1 MHLDKPSAY
10 LFYRAFL
17 QRKFYVAFTLHFC
30 NVNLAFCCNRC
41 ATKSHFPIRYFFS
54 PTLKQA
60 QHISL
65 IRHFHP
71 RQAQNFRF
79 FARKMLALQ
88 VLYMAQLGRNKVKHI
103 NIVVAIVN
111 GVPTQAC
118 QRDELGVI
126 LQPAFVPPTAAAAP
140 CTPSA

>member
-1 MHLDKPSAY
+1 M
-10 LFYRAFL
+10 LFVAIVA
-17 QRKFYVAFTLHFC
+17 QRKIHL
-30 NVNLAFCCNRC
+30 
-41 ATKSHFPIRYFFS
+41 PIRYFFS
-54 PTLKQA
+54 PPLKQT

-88 VLYMAQLGRNKVKHI
+88 VLHMAQLGRNKVKHI

-118 QRDELGVI
+118 QRYELGVI
-126 LQPAFVPPTAAAAP
+126 FSGHIHHGHQQIIVQRSQVQHVQDIHLQDGIQQLMEVEQVIQMGQVLQI
-140 CTPSA
+140 